1 MPRELIATVDA
12 AARHAPSNGTQ
23 GTHLEYVAHGGV
35 RGPEVGRTA
44 QPQPD
49 QGPPAAKGDARHAPG
64 GDRALQAPRLR
75 DRGPE
80 GRPVDVERRAQ
91 VLEGRGRLGGSL
103 ILTGVHLS
111 EREHVLIQ
119 GPGAST
125 SEIRPRER
133 TSSGS

>member
-44 QPQPD
+44 QPQPN

-75 DRGPE
+75 ERGFE
-80 GRPVDVERRAQ
+80 GRPVDIERRSR
-91 VLEGRGRLGGSL
+91 VM
-103 ILTGVHLS
+103 
-111 EREHVLIQ
+111 
-119 GPGAST
+119 GP
-125 SEIRPRER
+125 PPR
-133 TSSGS
+133 TSRCPRGPRPGTPGS